1 MTKHLEENLDMSLRD
16 LLAIMQQRIMTS
28 TSYFGVKTLKNPLD
42 FWVYQELIYAH
53 KPDVI
58 IEIGNNWGGST
69 LALAHFL
76 DLMNH
81 GRVFGIDI
89 SHGKVAENVKNHPR
103 ISLIE
108 KPATEAYGFVKSM
121 IDPEER
127 VLVIE
132 DSAHTYEN
140 TLAVLRLYG
149 RLIKPGDLIIVED
162 SICHHGLA
170 IGPNPGP
177 FEAIEAFVKEQDQFV
192 INRDLESFLITWN
205 PKGFLQRV
213 ARHPRP

>member
-89 SHGKVAENVKNHPR
+89 SHEKVAENVKNHPR